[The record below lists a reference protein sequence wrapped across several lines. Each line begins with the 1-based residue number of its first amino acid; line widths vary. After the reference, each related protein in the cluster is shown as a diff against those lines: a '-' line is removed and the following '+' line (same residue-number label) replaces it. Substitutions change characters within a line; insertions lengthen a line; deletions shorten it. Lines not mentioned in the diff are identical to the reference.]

1 MDYVYDNWG
10 NLASIAGLLSTI
22 IGLGV
27 AVWQV
32 NWVLVHFG
40 LFGIPT
46 LRVPLRFLD
55 ARCRMQSDSPKEEIW
70 KARY

>member
-32 NWVLVHFG
+32 
-40 LFGIPT
+40 T
-46 LRVPLRFLD
+46 AARKAAEASRDD
-55 ARCRMQSDSPKEEIW
+55 ASA
-70 KARY
+70 ARTASVSV